1 MKRGPFTPE
10 EDAQIL
16 AAHAVHGNKW
26 AVISRSMPGRTD
38 NQVKNRFNS
47 TLRRTLAQN
56 GKAPP
61 ASSPPKKASSPVAA
75 AQHLSSPMGSRKQ
88 SSNQLA
94 KQANL
99 KRVASQI
106 LETMSCD
113 ESMESSQDN
122 KDKRNNNNNN
132 NMNNNTGKETT
143 SKNAMKRPRKSP
155 TKTKLGKSVRGPSRG
170 PSQDRE
176 DSGGSESVG
185 LETLIQASLMELQR
199 IKSGKSASGFE
210 KEYYTMNNDQTSAH
224 GGFGTSTNNNNNN
237 NNNNNKNINN
247 NNPTQNNATMS
258 NMSDRTMNDSRG
270 MVSSMSMENLN
281 RAARGGFS
289 MPGIPN
295 DSYDWRANSPVIGL
309 PAFHSLNNQLVRRPS
324 MLNIASQS
332 VMVNNANPGGGGE
345 QQQNANEM
353 NDPRAGTSAL
363 STPVT
368 ITPNLASSWYGRMLE
383 NLGWRNHFPLDVL
396 PMQEQEDIHQKDAK
410 EAHEKF
416 QPIENGEDEECAP
429 KEAAT
434 AATTKITAAT
444 DAALIV
450 KTEEDNVKTQDEL
463 PSPLSDNTMKNDMN
477 GTTGTAVNEAVAC

>member
-1 MKRGPFTPE
+1 
-10 EDAQIL
+10 
-16 AAHAVHGNKW
+16 
-26 AVISRSMPGRTD
+26 
-38 NQVKNRFNS
+38 
-47 TLRRTLAQN
+47 
-56 GKAPP
+56 
-61 ASSPPKKASSPVAA
+61 
-75 AQHLSSPMGSRKQ
+75 
-88 SSNQLA
+88 
-94 KQANL
+94 
-99 KRVASQI
+99 
-106 LETMSCD
+106 
-113 ESMESSQDN
+113 
-122 KDKRNNNNNN
+122 
-132 NMNNNTGKETT
+132 
-143 SKNAMKRPRKSP
+143 
-155 TKTKLGKSVRGPSRG
+155 
-170 PSQDRE
+170 
-176 DSGGSESVG
+176 
-185 LETLIQASLMELQR
+185 
-199 IKSGKSASGFE
+199 
-210 KEYYTMNNDQTSAH
+210 
-224 GGFGTSTNNNNNN
+224 
-237 NNNNNKNINN
+237 
-247 NNPTQNNATMS
+247 
-258 NMSDRTMNDSRG
+258 
-270 MVSSMSMENLN
+270 
-281 RAARGGFS
+281 
-289 MPGIPN
+289 
-295 DSYDWRANSPVIGL
+295 
-309 PAFHSLNNQLVRRPS
+309 

-434 AATTKITAAT
+434 AATTKTTAAT

>member
-224 GGFGTSTNNNNNN
+224 GGFGTSTNNN
-237 NNNNNKNINN
+237 
-247 NNPTQNNATMS
+247 
-258 NMSDRTMNDSRG
+258 
-270 MVSSMSMENLN
+270 L
-281 RAARGGFS
+281 
-289 MPGIPN
+289 
-295 DSYDWRANSPVIGL
+295 
-309 PAFHSLNNQLVRRPS
+309 SL
-324 MLNIASQS
+324 
-332 VMVNNANPGGGGE
+332 
-345 QQQNANEM
+345 
-353 NDPRAGTSAL
+353 
-363 STPVT
+363 
-368 ITPNLASSWYGRMLE
+368 
-383 NLGWRNHFPLDVL
+383 
-396 PMQEQEDIHQKDAK
+396 IH
-410 EAHEKF
+410 
-416 QPIENGEDEECAP
+416 I
-429 KEAAT
+429 
-434 AATTKITAAT
+434 
-444 DAALIV
+444 
-450 KTEEDNVKTQDEL
+450 
-463 PSPLSDNTMKNDMN
+463 
-477 GTTGTAVNEAVAC
+477 

>member
-1 MKRGPFTPE
+1 VKRGPFTPE

-16 AAHAVHGNKW
+16 SAHAIHGNKW

-61 ASSPPKKASSPVAA
+61 ATTPKKASSPVAA
-75 AQHLSSPMGSRKQ
+75 AQNLSSPMGSRKQ

-99 KRVASQI
+99 KKRVASHI

-113 ESMESSQDN
+113 ESMESSQEN
-122 KDKRNNNNNN
+122 KD
-132 NMNNNTGKETT
+132 NNTGKEAT
-143 SKNAMKRPRKSP
+143 SKNAVKRQRKSP

-210 KEYYTMNNDQTSAH
+210 KEYYTMNNDQTSAR
-224 GGFGTSTNNNNNN
+224 GGFGTSKNNNN
-237 NNNNNKNINN
+237 I
-247 NNPTQNNATMS
+247 NPTHNNATVS
-258 NMSDRTMNDSRG
+258 NISDRTMNDPRG
-270 MVSSMSMENLN
+270 MVSSLSMENLN
-281 RAARGGFS
+281 RAARSGFS
-289 MPGIPN
+289 VPGIPN
-295 DSYDWRANSPVIGL
+295 DSSDWRANSPVIGL
-309 PAFHSLNNQLVRRPS
+309 PAFNSLNNQLVRRPS
-324 MLNIASQS
+324 MLNIASQT
-332 VMVNNANPGGGGE
+332 VMINNTNPGGGGGE
-345 QQQNANEM
+345 QQPNANANEM

-396 PMQEQEDIHQKDAK
+396 PMQEQDDLQKDAK
-410 EAHEKF
+410 EAHAKF
-416 QPIENGEDEECAP
+416 QPIENGEDEDGSP
-429 KEAAT
+429 IEAGTTTTTKTT
-434 AATTKITAAT
+434 AAA
-444 DAALIV
+444 DAGVNV
-450 KTEEDNVKTQDEL
+450 KTESNNNTKKENEL
-463 PSPLSDNTMKNDMN
+463 PSPVSDNTVKNDIN
-477 GTTGTAVNEAVAC
+477 TTTTNKVEAAAC